1 LAFYKLKYLVGM
13 GLPQSGNKIVVL
25 LEKPYS
31 FTYPKLNMQVTL
43 SGYTGRD
50 ASININGTV
59 IIPVAIK
66 IETCDWFEVRFDG
79 QLALLAASLLKNTFI
94 TVIGDLCFEE
104 FQRDG
109 ATAIKPVLNVSL
121 FTSSIG
127 AGASYLHIATTNLF
141 ILTVKVENER
151 IIGTAI
157 DSTNIPI
164 KFAVP
169 LTDNNKRIFVE
180 NANLVVS
187 GKFRLVQAGGI
198 GLFINSIIAEIPVAI
213 RAEWANSEEVL
224 ALTPAQKRAAT
235 VAAKKDKAL
244 ALVA

>member
-1 LAFYKLKYLVGM
+1 
-13 GLPQSGNKIVVL
+13 
-25 LEKPYS
+25 
-31 FTYPKLNMQVTL
+31 MQVTL

-50 ASININGTV
+50 ASINLNGTV

-66 IETCDWFEVRFDG
+66 IDTCDWFEVRFDG
-79 QLALLAASLLKNTFI
+79 QLALLAASLLKNTFT

-109 ATAIKPVLNVSL
+109 AIAIKPVLNVSS

-141 ILTVKVENER
+141 ILTAKVENER

-157 DSTNIPI
+157 DSKNIPI
-164 KFAVP
+164 KFAAL
-169 LTDNNKRIFVE
+169 LTDNNKSMFIE

-187 GKFRLVQAGGI
+187 GKFRLTQAGGI
-198 GLFINSIIAEIPVAI
+198 GLFINSIIAEIPTDI
-213 RAEWANSEEVL
+213 RAKRDDSEEVL

-235 VAAKKDKAL
+235 IAAKKAKVLAL
-244 ALVA
+244 AA

>member
-1 LAFYKLKYLVGM
+1 M

-25 LEKPYS
+25 LEKSYC
-31 FTYPKLNMQVTL
+31 FTHSKLNMQVTL

-66 IETCDWFEVRFDG
+66 VEAYDWFEVRFDG
-79 QLALLAASLLKNTFI
+79 QLALLAIDLLKNTFLTI
-94 TVIGDLCFEE
+94 VGDLCFEE

-109 ATAIKPVLNVSL
+109 ATAIKSVLNVSS

-127 AGASYLHIATTNLF
+127 AGASYVHVATTNLF
-141 ILTVKVENER
+141 ILTAKVENER

-157 DSTNIPI
+157 DSTNISI
-164 KFAVP
+164 KFAVL
-169 LTDNNKRIFVE
+169 LTDNNKSMFSE

-187 GKFRLVQAGGI
+187 GKFRLAQAGGI
-198 GLFINSIIAEIPVAI
+198 GLSINSIIAEIPTTIKAK
-213 RAEWANSEEVL
+213 RDDSEEVL

-235 VAAKKDKAL
+235 IAAKKAKVLTL
-244 ALVA
+244 AA